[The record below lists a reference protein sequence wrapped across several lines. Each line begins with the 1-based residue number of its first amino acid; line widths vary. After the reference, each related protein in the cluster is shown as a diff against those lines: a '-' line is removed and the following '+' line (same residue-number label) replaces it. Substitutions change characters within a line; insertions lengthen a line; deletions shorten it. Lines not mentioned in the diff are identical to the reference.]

1 MAKRKTPKVD
11 LKPRAEKI
19 SKKHLEEIQNKIK
32 SIDSI
37 YFELGKLE
45 GQKHSM
51 LHMIANHQQDLNSM
65 EKELIKE
72 YGTSNVNVVDGTIKY
87 NEENDNN
94 TSDKKDNDWKGL

>member
-1 MAKRKTPKVD
+1 
-11 LKPRAEKI
+11 
-19 SKKHLEEIQNKIK
+19 
-32 SIDSI
+32 
-37 YFELGKLE
+37 
-45 GQKHSM
+45 
-51 LHMIANHQQDLNSM
+51 MIANHQQDLNSM

>member
-19 SKKHLEEIQNKIK
+19 SEKHLEKIQNIIK

-37 YFELGKLE
+37 HFEMGKLE
-45 GQKHSM
+45 SQKHSM
-51 LHMIANHQQDLNSM
+51 LHMIANHQQDLNNM

-72 YGTSNVNVVDGTIKY
+72 YGTSNIDITSGKINY
-87 NEENDNN
+87 SEENGEA
-94 TSDKKDNDWKGL
+94 DKKN